1 MGPSLTRRDF
11 SLVVLS
17 LPAACAAESSSAQAP
32 SRQPQ
37 PQRPS
42 SPPRPEPLPA
52 RGPGDAAAIALTAAG
67 TPPGTA
73 VAFGHAFPPG
83 AVPRDARLALRLP
96 NERTLLPIDLRVLS
110 RHRDGSVRTAIL
122 VIAPPALPR
131 DRPLGALI
139 AAEAAGRQ
147 L

>member
-17 LPAACAAESSSAQAP
+17 LPAACAAEPSSAQAP
-32 SRQPQ
+32 SRPPQ
-37 PQRPS
+37 QRPS
-42 SPPRPEPLPA
+42 SPPRPQPLPA
-52 RGPGDAAAIALTAAG
+52 RGPRDAAAIAVTAAG

-73 VAFGHAFPPG
+73 VTFGHAFPPG

-110 RHRDGSVRTAIL
+110 RHRDGSARTAIL

-131 DRPLGALI
+131 DRPFGALI